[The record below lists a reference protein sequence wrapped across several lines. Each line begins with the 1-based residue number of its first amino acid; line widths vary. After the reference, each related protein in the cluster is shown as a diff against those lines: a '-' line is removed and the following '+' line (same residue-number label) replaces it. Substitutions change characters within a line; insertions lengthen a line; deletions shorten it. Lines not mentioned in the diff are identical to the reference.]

1 MAPKLVSNMYDC
13 MFEFQCHSSLD
24 SWSSD
29 ASTGRRDTA
38 VTPQVNTVAEAGAMS
53 RPQFCGHIEP
63 PNSSQKSHS
72 GAHARANF
80 STNFNNPCL
89 KLQMMF

>member
-13 MFEFQCHSSLD
+13 MSEFQCHSSLD
-24 SWSSD
+24 IWSLD
-29 ASTGRRDTA
+29 ASTGLRDTA
-38 VTPQVNTVAEAGAMS
+38 VTPQVSTIAEAGAMS
-53 RPQFCGHIEP
+53 SPQFCGHIEP
-63 PNSSQKSHS
+63 PNSSKKSHS

-80 STNFNNPCL
+80 STNFNSPCL

>member
-13 MFEFQCHSSLD
+13 MSEFQCHSSLD
-24 SWSSD
+24 IWSSD
-29 ASTGRRDTA
+29 ASTGLRDTA
-38 VTPQVNTVAEAGAMS
+38 VTPQVSTIAEAGA
-53 RPQFCGHIEP
+53 QFCGHIEP
-63 PNSSQKSHS
+63 PNSSKKSHS

-80 STNFNNPCL
+80 STNFNSPCL